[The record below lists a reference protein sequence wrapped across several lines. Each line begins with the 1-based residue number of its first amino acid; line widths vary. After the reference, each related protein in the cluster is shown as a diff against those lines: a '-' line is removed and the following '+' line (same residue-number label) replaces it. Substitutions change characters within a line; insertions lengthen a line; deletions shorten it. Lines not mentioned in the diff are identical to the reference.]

1 MSEEGI
7 TPGDGERDPVSVA
20 ELLARY
26 QGKQGRLQSGT
37 PVERVPRHPE
47 PALLPI
53 PSPSSTSDTGQMF
66 VTELLRREG
75 QDDEP
80 SPTPPAPARAPELY
94 RLFAVLCG
102 LALLIGAIAASTAA
116 LSGPRAQR
124 AVPSSAA
131 ASFAGA
137 QALRPDL
144 IGESVRLPP
153 LATPS
158 PRAGADGQDPAAP
171 RSGATAEPQPE
182 PGAGRNDPGR
192 DDRQPS
198 RAAPSPSPTPSGD
211 VVDPQLGSTLG
222 TVQSFF
228 QSVATSPRQAFGLL
242 GPQMQG
248 PGWPEFRDAWA
259 DVERVIVDEIHP
271 DGPDAVLVTASLE
284 RKDGKVLHTMQ
295 RVLVIPGAQ
304 PRITDARLLS
314 ASRS

>member
-1 MSEEGI
+1 MLVRQQS
-7 TPGDGERDPVSVA
+7 R
-20 ELLARY
+20 R
-26 QGKQGRLQSGT
+26 QSGT
-37 PVERVPRHPE
+37 PARERVPRHHE
-47 PALLPI
+47 PALLPT
-53 PSPSSTSDTGQMF
+53 PSRSPTGDTGQMF

-75 QDDEP
+75 YGEEP
-80 SPTPPAPARAPELY
+80 PPTPARAPKMY
-94 RLFAVLCG
+94 RLFAALCG

-116 LSGPRAQR
+116 LSGPRVQR
-124 AVPSSAA
+124 VVPSSAA

-153 LATPS
+153 VATPAQQ
-158 PRAGADGQDPAAP
+158 AGADARDPAAP
-171 RSGATAEPQPE
+171 RAGTTAGPQPQPASGRTE
-182 PGAGRNDPGR
+182 PGRA
-192 DDRQPS
+192 DRQPS
-198 RAAPSPSPTPSGD
+198 RASPSPSPTPSGK
-211 VVDPQLGSTLG
+211 VADPQLGPILG

-228 QSVATSPRQAFGLL
+228 QSVATAPRQAFGLL

-259 DVERVIVDEIHP
+259 DVERVTVDEIHP

-284 RKDGKVLHTMQ
+284 RKDGNVLHTVQ
-295 RVLVIPGAQ
+295 RVQVIPGAQ

>member
-7 TPGDGERDPVSVA
+7 TPRDGTGDPVSVA
-20 ELLARY
+20 ELLARH
-26 QGKQGRLQSGT
+26 QNIT
-37 PVERVPRHPE
+37 PVRERAPRHHE
-47 PALLPI
+47 PALLPT
-53 PSPSSTSDTGQMF
+53 PSPSSTSDWGQTF

-75 QDDEP
+75 RDDETP
-80 SPTPPAPARAPELY
+80 PTPPAPVRTPGMY

-116 LSGPRAQR
+116 LSGPRVQR

-131 ASFAGA
+131 MSFAGA

-144 IGESVRLPP
+144 IGESIRLPP
-153 LATPS
+153 VAVPA
-158 PRAGADGQDPAAP
+158 PRAGAEGQDPAAP
-171 RSGATAEPQPE
+171 RSSATAGPQPA
-182 PGAGRNDPGR
+182 PGADRAEPHQDGR
-192 DDRQPS
+192 QSS
-198 RAAPSPSPTPSGD
+198 RAAPPPSTTPSGD
-211 VVDPQLGSTLG
+211 VVHPPLGPILG

-228 QSVATSPRQAFGLL
+228 QSVATEPRQAFGLL
-242 GPQMQG
+242 GPEMQG
-248 PGWPEFRDAWA
+248 PGWPEFRDSWA
-259 DVERVIVDEIHP
+259 DVERVTVDEIHP

-284 RKDGKVLHTMQ
+284 RKDGKVLHTVQ